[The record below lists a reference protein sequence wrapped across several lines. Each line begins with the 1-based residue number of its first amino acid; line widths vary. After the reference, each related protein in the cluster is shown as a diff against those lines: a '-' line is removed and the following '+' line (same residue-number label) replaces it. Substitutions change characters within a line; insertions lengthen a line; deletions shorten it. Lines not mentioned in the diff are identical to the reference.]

1 MFLEDYRFSRVPL
14 LVGLYSLMNDSFVLY
29 LESLVYLQLFESR
42 NTIILG
48 YTNFGY
54 VVSQI
59 LLDGICL

>member
-14 LVGLYSLMNDSFVLY
+14 LVGLYSLMNDSFELY

-59 LLDGICL
+59 QLDGICL